1 MDYYYYYYIKL
12 FIKCVYVFYCS
23 PLNESIAKQ
32 IAIFFYRINKSIFEI
47 FKKVNKFFLILF
59 FQ

>member
-32 IAIFFYRINKSIFEI
+32 IAIFFIELINQYLKFL
-47 FKKVNKFFLILF
+47 KK
-59 FQ
+59 